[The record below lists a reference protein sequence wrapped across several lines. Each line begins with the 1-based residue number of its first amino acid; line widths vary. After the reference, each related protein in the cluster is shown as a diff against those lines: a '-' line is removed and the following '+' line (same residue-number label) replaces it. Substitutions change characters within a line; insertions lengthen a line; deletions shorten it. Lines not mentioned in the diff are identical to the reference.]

1 MSPFAL
7 PALYILPNFTFQSNY
22 SNTMAKVTSK
32 LTGTDAVNAYMQ
44 QLQHP
49 HKVGIE
55 LMRNIILTANP
66 KVAERVK
73 WNAPSFFYK
82 EDIGAFNV
90 RQEKFIH
97 LVLVFP
103 YGIIE
108 HSYGILEGEYKDRR
122 MAYFYSIEDIENKK
136 TALQNVINDWVTLT
150 DKSSAAL

>member
-7 PALYILPNFTFQSNY
+7 PALYIFPNFTFN
-22 SNTMAKVTSK
+22 SNTLNIVAKANAK
-32 LTGTDAVNAYMQ
+32 LTGTEAVNAYMH

-49 HKVGIE
+49 HKEGIE
-55 LMRNIILTANP
+55 LVRNIILAANP
-66 KVAERVK
+66 MVAERVK

-90 RQEKFIH
+90 RQQKFIH

-103 YGIIE
+103 FGITE
-108 HSYGILEGEYKDRR
+108 HSYGILEGDYKDRR

-136 TALQNVINDWVTLT
+136 AAMQNVINDWVTLT
-150 DKSSAAL
+150 SKSTAAL